1 MERKLIKKVLV
12 NQADMV
18 AAGESREV
26 AVFGDVGAEFNI
38 NIIKINDS
46 SKESYYNFK
55 TDTFTEAF
63 VAANNLQKKLTGNS
77 FSRVIIFPAENG
89 EVYSIKII
97 AKEQTTKFI
106 NNNFVD
112 TKNITQVGQST
123 IGIQVPTVSSFDND
137 LISVPSAFTS
147 TGSTALSQTVT
158 VPVSFVFKNKLTDG
172 NGFGLRLPGLPDSNQ
187 FVIPDNLWYS
197 QQVLTVNGTHD
208 AVTDITFDT
217 VTNVVAGMEVANSQG
232 VILVDGEKVYV
243 TSVSSTVVGLSA
255 AISVAND
262 AQLTFKAYGP
272 SLIKSIFGQEVEF
285 SGFVARGTPI
295 QKQVRTD
302 TTFPESNGNV
312 TLNLNG
318 TYGLGG
324 GNHVRLEG
332 FNMNNSGN
340 NNLIVSVSPSSTA
353 GSVVINYSGG
363 ADDISKVSTVPVGT
377 KLNVKGSYQD
387 ITVTGNVKIKKYPNT
402 NVKVVLDTEQII
414 TAGTTD

>member
-123 IGIQVPTVSSFDND
+123 IGIQVPTVSSFD
-137 LISVPSAFTS
+137 IIV
-147 TGSTALSQTVT
+147 
-158 VPVSFVFKNKLTDG
+158 VSFLIIE
-172 NGFGLRLPGLPDSNQ
+172 LR
-187 FVIPDNLWYS
+187 
-197 QQVLTVNGTHD
+197 
-208 AVTDITFDT
+208 
-217 VTNVVAGMEVANSQG
+217 
-232 VILVDGEKVYV
+232 
-243 TSVSSTVVGLSA
+243 SS
-255 AISVAND
+255 
-262 AQLTFKAYGP
+262 
-272 SLIKSIFGQEVEF
+272 
-285 SGFVARGTPI
+285 R
-295 QKQVRTD
+295 
-302 TTFPESNGNV
+302 
-312 TLNLNG
+312 
-318 TYGLGG
+318 
-324 GNHVRLEG
+324 
-332 FNMNNSGN
+332 
-340 NNLIVSVSPSSTA
+340 
-353 GSVVINYSGG
+353 
-363 ADDISKVSTVPVGT
+363 
-377 KLNVKGSYQD
+377 
-387 ITVTGNVKIKKYPNT
+387 
-402 NVKVVLDTEQII
+402 
-414 TAGTTD
+414 